1 MDRQFIILHNSRR
14 SHCRPVSGSMA
25 AATGMQK
32 SVHFTI
38 KMATISQQFSVHTL
52 IRSRFLHGII
62 TLDDVIIMSN
72 VALMII
78 FMCVCMF
85 FSPSLV
91 MVAFYVRT
99 YHTRA
104 CTFCGW
110 SQIEGV

>member
-1 MDRQFIILHNSRR
+1 
-14 SHCRPVSGSMA
+14 
-25 AATGMQK
+25 MQI

-38 KMATISQQFSVHTL
+38 KMVAISQQFSVHTL
-52 IRSRFLHGII
+52 ISLVFAWNYC
-62 TLDDVIIMSN
+62 LDDVIMSN

-78 FMCVCMF
+78 FICVCMF

-110 SQIEGV
+110 SQLEGVRLHAFTIAEL